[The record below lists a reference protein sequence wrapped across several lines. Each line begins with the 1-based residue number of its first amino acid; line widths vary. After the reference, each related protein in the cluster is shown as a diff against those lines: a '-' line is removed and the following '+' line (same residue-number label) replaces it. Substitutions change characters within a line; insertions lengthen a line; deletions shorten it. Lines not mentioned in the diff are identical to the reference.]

1 MKCHRCGSV
10 MVYERFYGLG
20 ENFLGWRCIHCG
32 EILDGVI
39 LQNRQAGTDGQK
51 WGRRKEGDT

>member
-1 MKCHRCGSV
+1 